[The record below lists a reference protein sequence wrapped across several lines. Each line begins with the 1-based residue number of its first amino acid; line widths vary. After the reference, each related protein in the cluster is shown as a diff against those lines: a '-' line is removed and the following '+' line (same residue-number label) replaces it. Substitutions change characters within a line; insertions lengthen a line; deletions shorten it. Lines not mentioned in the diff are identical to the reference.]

1 MMAVSESAQ
10 SVRAHVNLI
19 RGRACCCC
27 CCCSGFCCW
36 FSVPPGC
43 APDRTL
49 RVINGE
55 CSNFS
60 NNCVARAN
68 AAAVASSCLS
78 MLLGA
83 NGLAVGAD
91 ERAGVVVAADV
102 DGLAVGA
109 DERAGVVVAADVDGL
124 AVDADERA
132 GVRVAVRAEVMVVV
146 RRAGVIVVV
155 RLASAVAGRVVVVVV
170 ALGVRGGCEALAVLD
185 LLIGLVV
192 IGLLVVL
199 VPNRSCCFRSL
210 A

>member
-1 MMAVSESAQ
+1 
-10 SVRAHVNLI
+10 
-19 RGRACCCC
+19 
-27 CCCSGFCCW
+27 
-36 FSVPPGC
+36 
-43 APDRTL
+43 
-49 RVINGE
+49 
-55 CSNFS
+55 
-60 NNCVARAN
+60 
-68 AAAVASSCLS
+68 

-83 NGLAVGAD
+83 N
-91 ERAGVVVAADV
+91 
-102 DGLAVGA
+102 GLAVGA

-170 ALGVRGGCEALAVLD
+170 VALGVRGGCEALAVLD